1 MHTTVLRATRA
12 LTLALT
18 AAVIGIS
25 VTPTSV
31 RAADPIVINVGAL
44 PVDTSAVVFYA
55 QDQGFFKAAGLDV
68 HIQTMASGP
77 VIAQAVA
84 ASAIDIGVANVATVA
99 SARLRGVLL
108 KFIAPAAIAS
118 DQTRTDLIMVSKDSP
133 VQKAS
138 DLNGKT
144 IGLNG
149 LKDLQQICAMAWVD
163 KHGGDSKTLKFIEVP
178 FPTMGGALEQKRVDA
193 ALPVEPFVSADRA
206 TARSLGSVL
215 DGVGSRYMIVGW
227 LASDAWLATH
237 ADAASRFASAI
248 AKAAV
253 WANDHEKES
262 AAILVKNSK
271 LDPATADTMA
281 RAIYG
286 TKLEPALLQP
296 VIDAAVKYG
305 VIDKPVPTSDLIWN
319 APK

>member
-1 MHTTVLRATRA
+1 MKRLVVCALAAVVLAA
-12 LTLALT
+12 GGGPT
-18 AAVIGIS
+18 AAI
-25 VTPTSV
+25 
-31 RAADPIVINVGAL
+31 AADPIVVNVGAL

-84 ASAIDIGVANVATVA
+84 ANAIDIGVANVATVA
-99 SARLRGVLL
+99 SARLRGVTL

-118 DQTRTDLIMVSKDSP
+118 DVTRTDLIMVGKDSP
-133 VQKAS
+133 IQKAA

-144 IGLNG
+144 IGVNG
-149 LKDLQQICAMAWVD
+149 LRDLQQICAMAWVD
-163 KHGGDSKTLKFIEVP
+163 KHGGDAKTLKFVEVP
-178 FPTMGGALEQKRVDA
+178 FPTMGSALEQNRVDA
-193 ALPVEPFVSADRA
+193 AMPVEPFVSADRA
-206 TARSLGSVL
+206 TARSLGNVL
-215 DGVGSRYMIVGW
+215 DGVGARYMIVGW
-227 LASDAWLATH
+227 LATDTWLAAH
-237 ADAASRFASAI
+237 PDVAAKFASAI

-253 WANDHEKES
+253 WANAHEKES
-262 AAILVKNSK
+262 AAILVRNSK
-271 LDPATADTMA
+271 LDPATADVMA

-286 TKLEPALLQP
+286 VQLNAALIQP

-305 VIDKPVPTSDLIWN
+305 IIAQPVPASDLIWT

>member
-1 MHTTVLRATRA
+1 MHHRILRAGRGLTFALITTVVAIAVPAT
-12 LTLALT
+12 T
-18 AAVIGIS
+18 
-25 VTPTSV
+25 

-68 HIQTMASGP
+68 KIQTMSSGP
-77 VIAQAVA
+77 VLAQAVA
-84 ASAIDIGVANVATVA
+84 ANAIDIGVANVATVA
-99 SARLRGVLL
+99 SARLRGVPL

-133 VQKAS
+133 VQKAA

-144 IGLNG
+144 IALNG
-149 LKDLQQICAMAWVD
+149 LKDLQQICAMAWAD

-178 FPTMGGALEQKRVDA
+178 FPQMGGALEQKRVDA
-193 ALPVEPFVSADRA
+193 ALPVEPFVSADKA

-227 LASDAWLATH
+227 LATDSWLAAH

-248 AKAAV
+248 AKAAE
-253 WANDHEKES
+253 WANAHEKES
-262 AAILVKNSK
+262 GAILVKNSK

-281 RAIYG
+281 RAVYG
-286 TKLEPALLQP
+286 TRLEPALLTP
-296 VIDAAVKYG
+296 VIEAALKYG
-305 VIDKPVPTSDLIWN
+305 VIDKTIPAADLIWT

>member
-1 MHTTVLRATRA
+1 MHVPLLRATRA
-12 LTLALT
+12 RTLVL
-18 AAVIGIS
+18 AAVFVAAAVAPSG
-25 VTPTSV
+25 V

-55 QDQGFFKAAGLDV
+55 EDQGFFKAAGLDV
-68 HIQTMASGP
+68 KIQTMASGP

-84 ASAIDIGVANVATVA
+84 ANAIDIGVANVATVA
-99 SARLRGVLL
+99 SARLRGVPL

-118 DQTRTDLIMVSKDSP
+118 DQTRTDLIMVPKDSP
-133 VQKAS
+133 IQKAS

-144 IGLNG
+144 IALNG

-178 FPTMGGALEQKRVDA
+178 FPQMGGAMDQKRVDA
-193 ALPVEPFVSADRA
+193 ALPVEPFA
-206 TARSLGSVL
+206 TAAKATNRSLGDVL

-227 LASDAWLATH
+227 LATDSWLAGH
-237 ADAASRFASAI
+237 ADAATRFASAI
-248 AKAAV
+248 AKAAA

-262 AAILVKNSK
+262 AAILVRNSK
-271 LDPATADTMA
+271 LDPTIAATMA

-286 TKLEPALLQP
+286 TRLEPALLQP

-305 VIDKPVPTSDLIWN
+305 VIDKPVATADLIWS

>member
-1 MHTTVLRATRA
+1 MHHRLLRTSRT
-12 LTLALT
+12 LTLALV
-18 AAVIGIS
+18 AAVVATAVPS
-25 VTPTSV
+25 AL
-31 RAADPIVINVGAL
+31 RAAEPIVVNVGAL

-55 QDQGFFKAAGLDV
+55 QDQGFFKDAGLDV

-77 VIAQAVA
+77 VLAQAVA
-84 ASAIDIGVANVATVA
+84 ANAIDIGVANVATVA
-99 SARLRGVLL
+99 SARLRGIGL

-118 DQTRTDLIMVSKDSP
+118 EQTRTDLIMVPKDSP
-133 VQKAS
+133 IQRAA

-144 IGLNG
+144 IALNG

-178 FPTMGGALEQKRVDA
+178 FPQMGGAMDQKRVDA
-193 ALPVEPFVSADRA
+193 ALPVEPFASADKG
-206 TARSLGSVL
+206 TARSLGDVL

-227 LASDAWLATH
+227 LATDSWLAAH
-237 ADAASRFASAI
+237 ADTATRFAAAI

-253 WANDHEKES
+253 WANAHEKES
-262 AAILVKNSK
+262 AAILVRNSK
-271 LDPATADTMA
+271 LDPAIAATMA

-286 TKLEPALLQP
+286 TRLEPALLQP
-296 VIDAAVKYG
+296 VVDAAVKYG
-305 VIDKPVPTSDLIWN
+305 VIDRPVPVADLMWT

>member
-1 MHTTVLRATRA
+1 MHHRLLRTSRSV
-12 LTLALT
+12 TLALV
-18 AAVIGIS
+18 AAVI
-25 VTPTSV
+25 VTAAPAAL
-31 RAADPIVINVGAL
+31 RAADPIVLNVGAL

-55 QDQGFFKAAGLDV
+55 LDQGYFKDAGLDV
-68 HIQTMASGP
+68 HVQVMASGP

-84 ASAIDIGVANVATVA
+84 ANAIDIGVANVATVA
-99 SARLRGVLL
+99 AARLRGVPL

-118 DQTRTDLIMVSKDSP
+118 EQTRTDLIMVSKDSP
-133 VQKAS
+133 IQKAA

-144 IGLNG
+144 IALNG

-178 FPTMGGALEQKRVDA
+178 FPAMGGALDQKRVDA
-193 ALPVEPFVSADRA
+193 ALPVEPFVSADKA
-206 TARSLGSVL
+206 TARSLGDVL

-227 LASDAWLATH
+227 LASDAWLAAH
-237 ADAASRFASAI
+237 ADTAARFAAAI
-248 AKAAV
+248 AKAAA
-253 WANDHEKES
+253 WANSHEKES
-262 AAILVKNSK
+262 AAILVRNSK
-271 LDPATADTMA
+271 TDPATAATMA

-286 TKLEPALLQP
+286 TRLEPALLQP

-305 VIDKPVPTSDLIWN
+305 VIDKPVPVADLMWT